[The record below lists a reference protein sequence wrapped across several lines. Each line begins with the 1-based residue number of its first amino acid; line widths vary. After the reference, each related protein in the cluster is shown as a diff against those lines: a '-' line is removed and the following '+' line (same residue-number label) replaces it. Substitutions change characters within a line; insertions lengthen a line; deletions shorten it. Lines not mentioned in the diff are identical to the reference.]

1 MLVGATVVGLMN
13 MTVLGV
19 RVAGGLPGD
28 ALDDVVAAAGE
39 RPPVSLAFANA
50 HMLKLA
56 ARDDEYRGRLGRFD
70 FVLND
75 GVGVSMAARM
85 QGRRFPANLN
95 GSDFT
100 PKLLRRCAANGWPVY
115 LLGGLPGVAEQAAA
129 KLKRVVPGLQ
139 VAGTRHGYFEPEQEA
154 AVAAAIRASG
164 AQAVL
169 VGLGNPDQE
178 AWLDRNLHATGARI
192 GVGVGA
198 FLDFAAERVRRAPP
212 WVNAAGLEWVYR
224 LLREPG
230 RLWRRYLLGNPEF
243 LARVAWERLFSR
255 GVRQTGR
262 AAAGRSSGG

>member
-1 MLVGATVVGLMN
+1 MLGAAKVVGLMN

-28 ALDDVVAAAGE
+28 ALADLEAAVSE

-50 HMLKLA
+50 HVLKLA
-56 ARDDEYRGRLGRFD
+56 ARDGEYRSQLDRFD

-100 PKLLRRCAANGWPVY
+100 PKLLRRCAENGWRVY
-115 LLGGLPGVAEQAAA
+115 LLGGLPGVAEEAGA
-129 KLKRVVPGLQ
+129 KLKREIPALQ
-139 VAGTRHGYFEPEQEA
+139 VAGTRHGYFEPEDEA
-154 AVAAAIRASG
+154 AVAATVRASG
-164 AQAVL
+164 AQVVL

-178 AWLDRNLHATGARI
+178 AWLDRNLAGTGARL

-198 FLDFAAERVRRAPP
+198 FLDFAAGRVRRAPA
-212 WVNAAGLEWVYR
+212 WVNSAGLEWVYR

-243 LARVAWERLFSR
+243 LARVAWERMFSR
-255 GVRQTGR
+255 GARRTGH

>member
-1 MLVGATVVGLMN
+1 MN

-19 RVAGGLPGD
+19 RIAGGMAGD
-28 ALDDVVAAAGE
+28 ALDDVVAAARE
-39 RPPVSLAFANA
+39 RPVSLAFANA
-50 HMLKLA
+50 HVLKLA
-56 ARDDEYRGRLGRFD
+56 ARDDGYRSQLGRFD

-115 LLGGLPGVAEQAAA
+115 LLGGLPGVADRAAA
-129 KLKRVVPGLQ
+129 NLKRTIPGLQ
-139 VAGTRHGYFEPEQEA
+139 IAGTRHGYFEPEDER

-169 VGLGNPDQE
+169 VGLGNPQQE
-178 AWLDRNLHATGARI
+178 AWLDRNLSATGARI

-198 FLDFAAERVRRAPP
+198 FLDFAAQRVRRAPA
-212 WVNAAGLEWVYR
+212 WVNSAGLEWVYR

-255 GVRQTGR
+255 GARRTGH

>member
-1 MLVGATVVGLMN
+1 MN

-19 RVAGGLPGD
+19 RIAGGMPGD
-28 ALDDVVAAAGE
+28 ALDDLVAAARE

-50 HMLKLA
+50 HVLKLA
-56 ARDDEYRGRLGRFD
+56 ARDDEYRSQLGRFD

-75 GVGVSMAARM
+75 GVGVSMAARL

-100 PKLLRRCAANGWPVY
+100 PQLLRRCAANGWPVY

-129 KLKRVVPGLQ
+129 KLKSVTPGLQ
-139 VAGTRHGYFEPEQEA
+139 VAGTRHGYFEPGEEP
-154 AVAAAIRASG
+154 AVAAAVRASG
-164 AQAVL
+164 AQVVL

-178 AWLDRNLHATGARI
+178 AWLDRHLPATGARL

-198 FLDFAAERVRRAPP
+198 FLDFAAGRVRRAPA

-243 LARVAWERLFSR
+243 LARVAWERVFRR
-255 GVRQTGR
+255 GEPRTGP